1 MESLANR
8 FVDYNITEHMPKCE
22 AAEIELPEA
31 DDENWDE
38 SHSSSWYTE
47 R

>member
-1 MESLANR
+1 MQEKLESLANR

-31 DDENWDE
+31 DEGDNALGC
-38 SHSSSWYTE
+38 
-47 R
+47 